1 MTDIEQI
8 ELITILCQYT
18 RKIDDIVK
26 RLRESGTVKIAFVQA
41 GFDDKPRITLK
52 SGIHSM
58 EALSG
63 KEAEHVDRDT
73 RAIERM
79 ELVYC
84 ENLFVQYPDKP
95 KTVEFS

>member
-1 MTDIEQI
+1 
-8 ELITILCQYT
+8 
-18 RKIDDIVK
+18 
-26 RLRESGTVKIAFVQA
+26 
-41 GFDDKPRITLK
+41 
-52 SGIHSM
+52 M

-79 ELVYC
+79 ELVYG